1 MKNTIYIR
9 KPNHISTAR
18 FTLSTIEYNIIYF
31 IIDELTKSQSL
42 DVNVEYFEQEIVI
55 ELKKIEKHN
64 NYQRIKD
71 SIKSLA
77 SKQIEYHINIP
88 GVNGKSQQIQENI
101 TSLISGIKYVRNS
114 KYISFIVPSQACR
127 FFCYLGG
134 GFTPIQKT
142 IAIGL
147 SSIYSKALYEL
158 CCRWLDK
165 GGYNCS
171 IEDLK
176 VYLSIENKYKQVAH
190 FRQRVLDDSIIE
202 LKEKAD
208 LFFTYTLTKSDKKYD
223 RISIKI
229 HGNYRNKSGFS
240 GVKEE
245 HYRFVYFFLKR
256 YFPDYLDSKALDYTE
271 ILVKQNNLE
280 KAYYRFLK
288 LDDNHSD
295 GSKTKEDI
303 YNLLVNVI
311 LPELE
316 ITKSHTTLNKCE

>member
-1 MKNTIYIR
+1 MRNTIYIR

-31 IIDELTKSQSL
+31 IIDELMKSQSL
-42 DVNVEYFEQEIVI
+42 DVNEEYSEQEIII
-55 ELKKIEKHN
+55 ELKKIDKYN
-64 NYQRIKD
+64 NYQRIKN

-77 SKQIEYHINIP
+77 SKQVEYHINIP
-88 GVNGKSQQIQENI
+88 GGNGKSEQVQENI

-114 KYISFIVPSQACR
+114 QYISFIVPSQACR

-134 GFTPIQKT
+134 GFTSIQKT

-158 CCRWLDK
+158 CCRWKDK
-165 GGYNCS
+165 GGYSCT
-171 IEDLK
+171 IDDLK
-176 VYLSIENKYKQVAH
+176 VYLSIENKYKQIAH
-190 FRQRVLDDSIIE
+190 FRQRVLDDSINE

-208 LFFTYTLTKSDKKYD
+208 LFFTYTLTKSDKRYD
-223 RISIKI
+223 KISIKI
-229 HGNYRNKSGFS
+229 HGNYQNKSGFS

-245 HYRFVYFFLKR
+245 HYQFVYVFLNR
-256 YFPDYLDSKALDYTE
+256 YFPNYKDSKALDYTE
-271 ILVKQNNLE
+271 ALVKQNNIE
-280 KAYYRFLK
+280 KAYYRFIK
-288 LDDNHSD
+288 LDDNFSD
-295 GSKTKEDI
+295 GSKTKKDI

-316 ITKSHTTLNKCE
+316 ILKSHTINNK

>member
-1 MKNTIYIR
+1 MSNTIYIR

-31 IIDELTKSQSL
+31 IIDEISILQSL
-42 DVNVEYFEQEIVI
+42 DVNMEYSEQEIKI
-55 ELKKIEKHN
+55 ELKKIEKNN

-77 SKQIEYHINIP
+77 SKQVEYHINIP
-88 GVNGKSQQIQENI
+88 GGNGKSQQIQENI
-101 TSLISGIKYVRNS
+101 TSLISGIKYIRNS
-114 KYISFIVPSQACR
+114 QYISFIVPSQACR

-158 CCRWLDK
+158 CCRWEDK

-176 VYLSIENKYKQVAH
+176 VYLSIENKYKQIAH
-190 FRQRVLDDSIIE
+190 FRQRVLDDSISE

-208 LFFTYTLTKSDKKYD
+208 LYFTYSLIKSNNKYE

-240 GVKEE
+240 GVKEK
-245 HYRFVYFFLKR
+245 YYVFVYSFLNI
-256 YFPDYLDSKALDYTE
+256 YFPNYKDTKALDYTE
-271 ILVKQNNLE
+271 ILIQQNNLD
-280 KAYYRFLK
+280 KAYYRFQR
-288 LDDNHSD
+288 LDDELTSGH
-295 GSKTKEDI
+295 KTKKDI
-303 YNLLVNVI
+303 FSLLINVI

-316 ITKSHTTLNKCE
+316 IPKSHLSKLK

>member
-1 MKNTIYIR
+1 MNNTINIR

-31 IIDELTKSQSL
+31 IIDELSKTQSL
-42 DVNVEYFEQEIVI
+42 DISKEYSEQEVLI
-55 ELKKIEKHN
+55 ELKKIEKNN

-77 SKQIEYHINIP
+77 SKQVEYHINIP
-88 GVNGKSQQIQENI
+88 GVNGKSHQIQENV
-101 TSLISGIKYVRNS
+101 TSLISGIKYIRNS
-114 KYISFIVPSQACR
+114 QYISFIVPSQACR

-134 GFTPIQKT
+134 GFTSIQKT

-165 GGYNCS
+165 GGYNCK

-176 VYLSIENKYKQVAH
+176 IDLSIENKYKQIAH
-190 FRQRVLDDSIIE
+190 FRQRILDDSIIE

-208 LFFTYTLTKSDKKYD
+208 LFFTYTLSKSNKKYD

-240 GVKEE
+240 GIKQE
-245 HYRFVYFFLKR
+245 HYVFVYTFLNH
-256 YFPDYLDSKALDYTE
+256 YFPNYKDTKALDYTE

-280 KAYYRFLK
+280 KAFSRFQR
-288 LDDNHSD
+288 LDDDFSN
-295 GSKTKEDI
+295 GIKTKRDI
-303 YNLLVNVI
+303 FNLLVNVI

-316 ITKSHTTLNKCE
+316 ILKSHITKNK

>member
-1 MKNTIYIR
+1 MRNTIYIR

-31 IIDELTKSQSL
+31 IIDELMKSQSL
-42 DVNVEYFEQEIVI
+42 DVNVEYSEQEIII
-55 ELKKIEKHN
+55 ELKKIDKYN
-64 NYQRIKD
+64 NYQRIKN

-77 SKQIEYHINIP
+77 SKQVEYHINIP
-88 GVNGKSQQIQENI
+88 GGNGKSEQVQENI

-114 KYISFIVPSQACR
+114 QYISFIVPSQACR

-134 GFTPIQKT
+134 GFTSIQKT

-158 CCRWLDK
+158 CCRWKDK
-165 GGYNCS
+165 GGYSCS
-171 IEDLK
+171 IDDLK
-176 VYLSIENKYKQVAH
+176 VYLSIENKYKQIAH
-190 FRQRVLDDSIIE
+190 FRQRVLDDSINE

-208 LFFTYTLTKSDKKYD
+208 LFFTYTLLKSDKKYD
-223 RISIKI
+223 KISIKI
-229 HGNYRNKSGFS
+229 HCNYQNKSGFS

-245 HYRFVYFFLKR
+245 HYQFVYVFLNR
-256 YFPDYLDSKALDYTE
+256 YFPNYKDSKALDYTE
-271 ILVKQNNLE
+271 ALVKQNNIE
-280 KAYYRFLK
+280 KAYYRFIK
-288 LDDNHSD
+288 LDDNFSD
-295 GSKTKEDI
+295 GSKTKKDI

-316 ITKSHTTLNKCE
+316 ILKSHTINNK

>member
-1 MKNTIYIR
+1 MNNTIYIR

-31 IIDELTKSQSL
+31 IIDELSKSQSL
-42 DVNVEYFEQEIVI
+42 DVNMEYSEQEITI
-55 ELKKIEKHN
+55 ELKKIEKNN

-71 SIKSLA
+71 SVKSLA
-77 SKQIEYHINIP
+77 SKQVEYHINIP
-88 GVNGKSQQIQENI
+88 GINGKSHQIQENI
-101 TSLISGIKYVRNS
+101 TSLISGIKYIRNS
-114 KYISFIVPSQACR
+114 QYISFIVPSQACR

-158 CCRWLDK
+158 CCRWEDK

-176 VYLSIENKYKQVAH
+176 VYLSIENKYKQIAH
-190 FRQRVLDDSIIE
+190 FRQRVLDDSISE

-208 LFFTYTLTKSDKKYD
+208 LFFTYSLIKSNKKYE

-240 GVKEE
+240 GVKER
-245 HYRFVYFFLKR
+245 HYIYVYSFLNI
-256 YFPDYLDSKALDYTE
+256 YFPNYKDTKALDYTE
-271 ILVKQNNLE
+271 ILVQQNNLE
-280 KAYYRFLK
+280 KAFYRFQR
-288 LDDNHSD
+288 LDDELTS
-295 GSKTKEDI
+295 GLKTKKDI
-303 YNLLVNVI
+303 FSLLINVI

-316 ITKSHTTLNKCE
+316 IPKSHLSKYK

>member
-18 FTLSTIEYNIIYF
+18 FSLSVIEYNIIYF

-42 DVNVEYFEQEIVI
+42 DVNVQYSEQEIVI

-64 NYQRIKD
+64 NYQRVKD

-88 GVNGKSQQIQENI
+88 GGNGKSEQIQENI

-114 KYISFIVPSQACR
+114 QYISFIVPSQACR

-134 GFTPIQKT
+134 GFTSIQKV

-158 CCRWLDK
+158 CCRWKDK

-176 VYLSIENKYKQVAH
+176 VYLSIENKYKQIAH
-190 FRQRVLDDSIIE
+190 FRQRVLEDSIKE
-202 LKEKAD
+202 LKDKAD
-208 LFFTYTLTKSDKKYD
+208 LFFSYTLTKSDKKYD
-223 RISIKI
+223 KISIKI
-229 HGNYRNKSGFS
+229 HGNYKNKSGFS

-245 HYRFVYFFLKR
+245 HYRFVYIFLNRFFPNYK
-256 YFPDYLDSKALDYTE
+256 DSKALDYTE
-271 ILVKQNNLE
+271 ILIQQNNLE
-280 KAYYRFLK
+280 KAFYRFQR
-288 LDDNHSD
+288 LDDELTS
-295 GSKTKEDI
+295 GLKTKKDI
-303 YNLLVNVI
+303 YSLLVNVI

-316 ITKSHTTLNKCE
+316 VLKSHTTKNKCE

>member
-1 MKNTIYIR
+1 M
-9 KPNHISTAR
+9 
-18 FTLSTIEYNIIYF
+18 
-31 IIDELTKSQSL
+31 KSQSL
-42 DVNVEYFEQEIVI
+42 DVNVEYSEQEIVI
-55 ELKKIEKHN
+55 ELKKIDKNN

-77 SKQIEYHINIP
+77 SKQVEYHINIP
-88 GVNGKSQQIQENI
+88 GGNGKSEQVQENV

-114 KYISFIVPSQACR
+114 QYISFIVPSQACR

-134 GFTPIQKT
+134 GFTSIQKT

-147 SSIYSKALYEL
+147 SSVHSKALYEL
-158 CCRWLDK
+158 CCRWKDK
-165 GGYNCS
+165 GGYCCS

-176 VYLSIENKYKQVAH
+176 VYLSIENKYFQIAH
-190 FRQRVLDDSIIE
+190 FRQRVLDNSINE

-208 LFFTYTLTKSDKKYD
+208 LFFSYTLIKSNKKYD

-229 HGNYRNKSGFS
+229 HGNIRNKSGFS

-245 HYRFVYFFLKR
+245 HYRFVYSFLNRFFPN
-256 YFPDYLDSKALDYTE
+256 YNDSKALDFTE

-280 KAYYRFLK
+280 KAYYRFTK
-288 LDDNHSD
+288 LDDNYSD
-295 GSKTKEDI
+295 GSKTKNDI
-303 YNLLVNVI
+303 NNLLVNVI

-316 ITKSHTTLNKCE
+316 IPKSHTTKFK

>member
-1 MKNTIYIR
+1 LKNTIYIK

-31 IIDELTKSQSL
+31 IIDELTKSQSY
-42 DVNVEYFEQEIVI
+42 DVNLEYFEKEIVI
-55 ELKKIEKHN
+55 ELKKIDKNN
-64 NYQRIKD
+64 NYQRIKN
-71 SIKSLA
+71 SIKTLA
-77 SKQIEYHINIP
+77 SKQVEYHINIP
-88 GVNGKSQQIQENI
+88 GGNGKSEQVQENV

-114 KYISFIVPSQACR
+114 QYISFIVPSQACR

-134 GFTPIQKT
+134 GFTSIQKT

-158 CCRWLDK
+158 CCRWKDK
-165 GGYNCS
+165 GGYCCN

-176 VYLSIENKYKQVAH
+176 VYLSIENKYNQIAH
-190 FRQRVLDDSIIE
+190 FRQRVLDDSINE

-208 LFFTYTLTKSDKKYD
+208 LFFSYTLIKSNKKYD
-223 RISIKI
+223 KISIKI
-229 HGNYRNKSGFS
+229 HGNIRNKSGFS

-245 HYRFVYFFLKR
+245 HYRYVYVFLNRFFPNYK
-256 YFPDYLDSKALDYTE
+256 DSKALDYTE
-271 ILVKQNNLE
+271 ILVNQNNLE
-280 KAYYRFLK
+280 KAYYRFAK
-288 LDDNHSD
+288 LDDNHTD
-295 GSKTKEDI
+295 GSKTKKDI

-316 ITKSHTTLNKCE
+316 IPKSHTTKIK

>member
-1 MKNTIYIR
+1 M
-9 KPNHISTAR
+9 
-18 FTLSTIEYNIIYF
+18 
-31 IIDELTKSQSL
+31 KSQSL
-42 DVNVEYFEQEIVI
+42 DVNVEYSEQEIVI
-55 ELKKIEKHN
+55 ELKKIDKYN

-77 SKQIEYHINIP
+77 SKQVEYHINIP
-88 GVNGKSQQIQENI
+88 RGNGKSEQVQENI

-114 KYISFIVPSQACR
+114 QYISFIVPSQACR

-134 GFTPIQKT
+134 GFTSIQKT

-158 CCRWLDK
+158 CCRWKDK
-165 GGYNCS
+165 GGYSCS

-176 VYLSIENKYKQVAH
+176 VYLSIENKYNQIAH
-190 FRQRVLDDSIIE
+190 FRQRVLDDSINE
-202 LKEKAD
+202 LKDKAD
-208 LFFTYTLTKSDKKYD
+208 LFFSYTLIKSDKKYD
-223 RISIKI
+223 KISIKI
-229 HGNYRNKSGFS
+229 HGNYKNKSGFS

-245 HYRFVYFFLKR
+245 HYRFVYVFLNRFFPNYK
-256 YFPDYLDSKALDYTE
+256 DSKALDYTE
-271 ILVKQNNLE
+271 ILVNQNNLE
-280 KAYYRFLK
+280 KAYNRFIK

-295 GSKTKEDI
+295 GSKKSKDI

-316 ITKSHTTLNKCE
+316 IPKSHITKFK